1 MDGSDVKAIAIIA
14 IAILEIIN
22 LFTVKLDQ
30 AIMGLVIG
38 AIAGIAGYKITKKVS
53 EGE

>member
-14 IAILEIIN
+14 IAILETIN
-22 LFTVKLDQ
+22 LLTTKIDQ
-30 AIMGLVIG
+30 AIIGLAIG